1 MRPFYKPFDT
11 LVKIYDNEGL
21 YYHMKYHKRKCIRK
35 CINILTSYNDYCENL
50 FKNSQLGSNFNYNF
64 IRQLL
69 STKDEANIIIVLE
82 LLRNIK

>member
-21 YYHMKYHKRKCIRK
+21 YYYMKYHKRKCI
-35 CINILTSYNDYCENL
+35 NILINYSDYCETL

-64 IRQLL
+64 IKQLL

>member
-1 MRPFYKPFDT
+1 MRPFYKPFDN

-21 YYHMKYHKRKCIRK
+21 YYHMKRHKRK
-35 CINILTSYNDYCENL
+35 CINILIDYSDYCENL

-64 IRQLL
+64 IKQLL